1 MSRGKI
7 CSLEWIS
14 RPLRRGVL
22 ATKLRHC
29 SRNAI
34 GVQTASDASINGD
47 QEEHDLCNW
56 DELKFSFTPTDYM
69 YVMKCSSGES
79 AFSQGHLTR
88 YGNVELSP
96 SSGVLNYGQ
105 GLLEGLKAYRG
116 DDNRIRLFRPEQNA
130 LRMQM
135 GAERMCMSSPTAEQF
150 VSSIKQTALANKRW
164 VPPPGKGSLYIRPLL
179 LGTGP
184 ILGVAPSPEYTFLA
198 YASPVGNYFNGP
210 MHFSVE
216 DKVYRAIPG
225 GTGGIKSI
233 TNYSPIYKAIT
244 QAKAKGFTDAIFLD
258 AATGKNIEEATAC
271 NIFVVK
277 GNVIS
282 TPPIAGTILPGI
294 TRKSIIEVA
303 SWLGYQIEER
313 AIPLEELIN
322 VDEAFCSGTAI
333 AIKPVGSVTYQ
344 GQRVEYKTGEGT
356 VSEKLC
362 RTLTGI
368 QTGLIED
375 TMGWVVEIE

>member
-1 MSRGKI
+1 MFRGKS
-7 CSLEWIS
+7 CSAEWIRS
-14 RPLRRGVL
+14 LRRDVFV
-22 ATKLRHC
+22 TKPLRHC

-34 GVQTASDASINGD
+34 GLQTASDASINGD
-47 QEEHDLCNW
+47 GEEHDLCNW
-56 DELKFSFTPTDYM
+56 DELKFSLIPTDYM
-69 YVMKCSSGES
+69 YVMKCSSGEG

-135 GAERMCMSSPTAEQF
+135 GAERMCMPSPTAEQF
-150 VSSIKQTALANKRW
+150 VGSIKQTALANKRW

-179 LGTGP
+179 LGTGA

-198 YASPVGNYFNGP
+198 YASPVGNYFTGS

-233 TNYSPIYKAIT
+233 TNYSPIYKAVT
-244 QAKAKGFTDAIFLD
+244 QAKAKGFTDVIFLD

-271 NIFVVK
+271 NIFVAK

-294 TRKSIIEVA
+294 TRKTIIEVA

-313 AIPLEELIN
+313 AIPLEELMN
-322 VDEAFCSGTAI
+322 ADEAFCTGTAI

-356 VSEKLC
+356 LSETLF

-368 QTGLIED
+368 QTGRIED
-375 TMGWVVEIE
+375 TMGWIVEID

>member
-1 MSRGKI
+1 MQR
-7 CSLEWIS
+7 
-14 RPLRRGVL
+14 
-22 ATKLRHC
+22 
-29 SRNAI
+29 

-56 DELKFSFTPTDYM
+56 DELKFSFIPTDYM

-135 GAERMCMSSPTAEQF
+135 GAERMCMPSPTAEQF

-179 LGTGP
+179 LGTGS

-198 YASPVGNYFNGP
+198 YASPVGNYFNVSLGP

-258 AATGKNIEEATAC
+258 SATGKNIEEATAC
-271 NIFVVK
+271 NIFVMK
-277 GNVIS
+277 PELFCLES
-282 TPPIAGTILPGI
+282 QEKASLKLLPGSDI
-294 TRKSIIEVA
+294 K
-303 SWLGYQIEER
+303 IEER

-322 VDEAFCSGTAI
+322 ADEAFCTGTAI
-333 AIKPVGSVTYQ
+333 AIKTVGSVTYQ

-356 VSEKLC
+356 VSEKLR

-368 QTGLIED
+368 QTGRIED